1 MTNSFGLTTLRKAQ
15 KVFPGLMMCVVV
27 ALAAKLICE
36 HFGAPVM
43 LMALLIGMAFN
54 FLTEDYGKCVAGIEF
69 SAKALLRKGTAFL
82 GLGITLQQIAATGHE
97 VLYINVG
104 GVVLTIVCSLGLSR
118 VLGFGRRVRFGLLIG
133 GAVATCGAPAALA
146 ISSVLQKNK
155 ILERDTVFTVIAVTA
170 FSTMAVIIYPINA
183 DYAGLS
189 DIATGVSPGETI
201 HDVAQF
207 AGAGYSVSDLTGET
221 ATFVK
226 LLRVA
231 VLVPIV
237 LVLSIV
243 FAETR
248 EPGQKRSLPIPFF
261 VSGFSALVVAETY
274 GLVPSSIYAF

>member
-54 FLTEDYGKCVAGIEF
+54 FLTEDYGKCLAGIEF
-69 SAKALLRKGTAFL
+69 SAKALLRIGAAFL
-82 GLGITLQQIAATGHE
+82 GLGITLQQIATTGHE
-97 VLYINVG
+97 VLDINVG

-118 VLGFGRRVRFGLLIG
+118 VRFGLLTG

-189 DIATGVSPGETI
+189 EIATGVFPRETI

-248 EPGQKRSLPIPFF
+248 EPGQKRSLTIPFF

-274 GLVPSSIYAF
+274 GLVPSSIYAV

>member
-1 MTNSFGLTTLRKAQ
+1 
-15 KVFPGLMMCVVV
+15 
-27 ALAAKLICE
+27 
-36 HFGAPVM
+36 
-43 LMALLIGMAFN
+43 
-54 FLTEDYGKCVAGIEF
+54 
-69 SAKALLRKGTAFL
+69 
-82 GLGITLQQIAATGHE
+82 
-97 VLYINVG
+97 
-104 GVVLTIVCSLGLSR
+104 
-118 VLGFGRRVRFGLLIG
+118 
-133 GAVATCGAPAALA
+133 
-146 ISSVLQKNK
+146 
-155 ILERDTVFTVIAVTA
+155 
-170 FSTMAVIIYPINA
+170 MAVIIYPINA

-189 DIATGVSPGETI
+189 EIATGVFPRETI

-248 EPGQKRSLPIPFF
+248 EPGQKRSLTIPFF

-274 GLVPSSIYAF
+274 GLVPSSIYAV

>member
-54 FLTEDYGKCVAGIEF
+54 FLTEDYGKCLAGIEF
-69 SAKALLRKGTAFL
+69 SAKALLRIGAAFL
-82 GLGITLQQIAATGHE
+82 GLGITLQQIATTGHE
-97 VLYINVG
+97 VLDINVG

-118 VLGFGRRVRFGLLIG
+118 VRFGLLTG

-189 DIATGVSPGETI
+189 DIATGVFPGETI
-201 HDVAQF
+201 HDVATF

-274 GLVPSSIYAF
+274 GLVPSSIYAV

>member
-1 MTNSFGLTTLRKAQ
+1 MKNSFGLTTLRKAQ

-54 FLTEDYGKCVAGIEF
+54 FLTEDYGKCLAGIEF
-69 SAKALLRKGTAFL
+69 SAKALLRIGAAFL
-82 GLGITLQQIAATGHE
+82 GLGITLQQIATTGHE
-97 VLYINVG
+97 VLDINVG

-118 VLGFGRRVRFGLLIG
+118 VRFGLLTG

-170 FSTMAVIIYPINA
+170 FSTMAVVIYPINA

-189 DIATGVSPGETI
+189 EIATGVFPRETI

-248 EPGQKRSLPIPFF
+248 EPGQKRSLTIPFF

-274 GLVPSSIYAF
+274 GLVPSSIYAV

>member
-1 MTNSFGLTTLRKAQ
+1 
-15 KVFPGLMMCVVV
+15 MCGRYR
-27 ALAAKLICE
+27 I
-36 HFGAPVM
+36 
-43 LMALLIGMAFN
+43 
-54 FLTEDYGKCVAGIEF
+54 
-69 SAKALLRKGTAFL
+69 L

-97 VLYINVG
+97 VLYISVG
-104 GVVLTIVCSLGLSR
+104 GVVLTIVCSLGL
-118 VLGFGRRVRFGLLIG
+118 GRRVRFGLLTG

-189 DIATGVSPGETI
+189 DIATGVFPGETI
-201 HDVAQF
+201 HDVATF

-274 GLVPSSIYAF
+274 GLVPSSIYAV

>member
-1 MTNSFGLTTLRKAQ
+1 MKNSFGLTTLRKAQ

-54 FLTEDYGKCVAGIEF
+54 FLTEDYGKCLAGIEF
-69 SAKALLRKGTAFL
+69 SAKALLRIGAAFL
-82 GLGITLQQIAATGHE
+82 GLGITLQQIATTGHE
-97 VLYINVG
+97 VLDINVG

-118 VLGFGRRVRFGLLIG
+118 VRFGLLTG

-155 ILERDTVFTVIAVTA
+155 ILERDTVFTIIAVTA

-189 DIATGVSPGETI
+189 EIATGVFPRETI

-243 FAETR
+243 LAETR
-248 EPGQKRSLPIPFF
+248 EPGQKRSLTIPFF

-274 GLVPSSIYAF
+274 GLVPSSIYAV

>member
-69 SAKALLRKGTAFL
+69 SAKALLRKGTVFL

-118 VLGFGRRVRFGLLIG
+118 VRFGLLTG

-170 FSTMAVIIYPINA
+170 FSTMAVIIYPTNA

-189 DIATGVSPGETI
+189 DIATGVFPGETI
-201 HDVAQF
+201 HDVATF

-248 EPGQKRSLPIPFF
+248 EPGQKRSLTIPFF

-274 GLVPSSIYAF
+274 GLVLSSIYAF

>member
-1 MTNSFGLTTLRKAQ
+1 MKNSFGLTTLRKAQ

-69 SAKALLRKGTAFL
+69 SAKALLRKGTAFP
-82 GLGITLQQIAATGHE
+82 GLGITLQQIATTGHE

-118 VLGFGRRVRFGLLIG
+118 VRFGLLTG

-189 DIATGVSPGETI
+189 DIATGVFPGETI